1 MAEEI
6 EVTGEEIEESQAEM
20 PPIDEKIEKFHH
32 RLLPCHIH
40 FPEER

>member
-20 PPIDEKIEKFHH
+20 PPLDEKIDEKEEKEKK
-32 RLLPCHIH
+32 
-40 FPEER
+40 EENGLSAED